1 MSNNAYVSA
10 VRSPHTMRPVP
21 ICPVCTKGFQYK
33 CIERGHIQLCTGCTA
48 TWCPQKQLN
57 CPHCLPIPG
66 EEAIWDHYYMVN
78 WFLDHEGE
86 AAVSDDD
93 NETISDSGSYDGRV
107 DSDVLQAA
115 HALVELSTEWR
126 QAAMNKSMGV
136 ASLRYSKATQEEI
149 RYALQGIQNPKRRG
163 RKGKTPASV
172 LARDRSLAIGQ
183 YVKLIYKTLP
193 PVRTRLKLQLGRSRP
208 SWGSLPRSLLRLLKR
223 FAL

>member
-1 MSNNAYVSA
+1 
-10 VRSPHTMRPVP
+10 
-21 ICPVCTKGFQYK
+21 
-33 CIERGHIQLCTGCTA
+33 
-48 TWCPQKQLN
+48 
-57 CPHCLPIPG
+57 
-66 EEAIWDHYYMVN
+66 MVN

-163 RKGKTPASV
+163 RKGKAPASI
-172 LARDRSLAIGQ
+172 LARDRSLAIEQ

-193 PVRTRLKLQLGRSRP
+193 AGENEVEIAVREIEALMGQPPKELVEAVKAIRVVKDECFRLTGGDYWARY
-208 SWGSLPRSLLRLLKR
+208 
-223 FAL
+223 